1 VTGAGTISP
10 SGALDFRMTADLQS
24 DRTDARAQRTGRGG
38 DRGVVSFMIQG
49 TASSPK
55 FVPDVGSM
63 AGNAAKGALQKS
75 VSGQT
80 GKTNVGGIFG
90 RKKTN

>member
-1 VTGAGTISP
+1 
-10 SGALDFRMTADLQS
+10 
-24 DRTDARAQRTGRGG
+24 
-38 DRGVVSFMIQG
+38 MIQG

-55 FVPDVGSM
+55 FVPDVGSI

-80 GKTNVGGIFG
+80 GKTGIGGVLG
-90 RKKTN
+90 RKKGN

>member
-1 VTGAGTISP
+1 
-10 SGALDFRMTADLQS
+10 
-24 DRTDARAQRTGRGG
+24 
-38 DRGVVSFMIQG
+38 
-49 TASSPK
+49 
-55 FVPDVGSM
+55 M

-80 GKTNVGGIFG
+80 GKTGVGGIFG